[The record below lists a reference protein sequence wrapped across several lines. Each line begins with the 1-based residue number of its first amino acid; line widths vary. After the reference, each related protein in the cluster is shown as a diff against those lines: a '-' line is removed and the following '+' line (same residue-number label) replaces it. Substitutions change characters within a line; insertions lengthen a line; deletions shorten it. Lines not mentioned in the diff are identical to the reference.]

1 MIVQIFDVEHG
12 ACALITTPQ
21 GCRVM
26 IDCGHNATTGWYP
39 GTALSA
45 SGITALDMLVIT
57 NYDEDH
63 VSGLNDLREH
73 VEIRSLLRNKAVSSG
88 QIRALKAETG
98 IGPGIETLCDMID
111 EYTGPGSGSGSMGF
125 QWEVFG
131 NTPADFDDENNL
143 SLIFSATLAGATF
156 TFCGDMETAGW
167 KTLDAGADGA
177 RLRAALNRT
186 NVLVA
191 PHHGRE
197 SGWWDGFRENSK
209 NLNVTVISDDYI
221 QYKTQETNAKYAA
234 LATGISFHDS
244 KRKVLTT
251 RNDGAI
257 RFRHDINGWKASG
270 SAHRVRRT
278 WL

>member
-1 MIVQIFDVEHG
+1 MLVQIFDVEHG

-21 GCRVM
+21 RHRVM

-39 GTALSA
+39 GSALSA
-45 SGITALDMLVIT
+45 LGVTALDMLVVT

-63 VSGLNDLREH
+63 VSGLEDLREH
-73 VEIRSLLRNKAVSSG
+73 VEIRSLLRNKAVSSR
-88 QIRALKAETG
+88 QIKTLKSETG

-111 EYTGPGSGSGSMGF
+111 EYNGPGSGSGSMGF
-125 QWEVFG
+125 EWEVFR

-167 KTLDAGADGA
+167 KALDASADGV

-197 SGWWDGFRENSK
+197 SGWWDGFSENSK
-209 NLNVTVISDDYI
+209 DLNVTIISDDYI
-221 QYKTQETNAKYAA
+221 QYKSQETNARYAA
-234 LATGISFHDS
+234 LSTGISFHN
-244 KRKVLTT
+244 KRRKVLTT

-257 RFRHDINGWKASG
+257 RFRHDINGWTASG